1 MHNSNPKRNSNRKI
15 FYISLLSAAI
25 LLTVLGIIGVQQNTK
40 APERSLAS
48 NTADET
54 AENKKNTPSL
64 SQTENEMS
72 SKNQPSIIPE
82 KEDTKKDLAQAAYPV
97 LANNDTSIPES
108 SISSK
113 ETNKTQTGTKDSTA
127 SKNSLENE
135 NTDTDTKKTPGEDDK
150 TAATKKDVSE
160 KETSKTPATTASISA
175 SETPA
180 PSVETA
186 AASLHFNQEK
196 GLLWP
201 VIGDVILNYSM
212 DQGVYFKTLGQYKC
226 NPAIL
231 IHAKKNS
238 PVYAAADGIVEK
250 IEKNDETGLTITC
263 SVGDDFQVI
272 YGQLKDVAVKEGD
285 QVTEGQTLAK
295 LAKPSNSY
303 VLEEN
308 HLFFEVLEDGSPV
321 DPMLLLR

>member
-25 LLTVLGIIGVQQNTK
+25 LLTVLGIIGIQQNTK

-48 NTADET
+48 DTTDKT
-54 AENKKNTPSL
+54 AESTSNNPSIP
-64 SQTENEMS
+64 QAEMEFS
-72 SKNQPSIIPE
+72 SKSQSSIISE
-82 KEDTKKDLAQAAYPV
+82 KEDNRKDATQATYPV

-113 ETNKTQTGTKDSTA
+113 ETGKIQGETKDGTDSKAAPENEGSTDTEKESDGNDKTTA
-127 SKNSLENE
+127 SEKN
-135 NTDTDTKKTPGEDDK
+135 
-150 TAATKKDVSE
+150 VSE
-160 KETSKTPATTASISA
+160 KEASSQPATSASISA

-180 PSVETA
+180 PSIETA
-186 AASLHFNQEK
+186 ASALHFDQEK

-212 DQGVYFKTLGQYKC
+212 EQGVYFKTLGQYKC

-231 IHAKKNS
+231 IHAKKNT

-263 SVGDDFQVI
+263 SIGDDFQVV
-272 YGQLKDVAVKEGD
+272 YGQLKDVTVEEGD
-285 QVTEGQTLAK
+285 HVTEGQTLAK

>member
-25 LLTVLGIIGVQQNTK
+25 LLTVLGIIGVQKNTK

-48 NTADET
+48 NTAE
-54 AENKKNTPSL
+54 ENDKKNVDEGNVTPS
-64 SQTENEMS
+64 
-72 SKNQPSIIPE
+72 
-82 KEDTKKDLAQAAYPV
+82 YPV
-97 LANNDTSIPES
+97 LANNDTSIPQS
-108 SISSK
+108 SISAEEESK
-113 ETNKTQTGTKDSTA
+113 ARAKIEA
-127 SKNSLENE
+127 EAE
-135 NTDTDTKKTPGEDDK
+135 
-150 TAATKKDVSE
+150 TKKDSNTE
-160 KETSKTPATTASISA
+160 KKPDTENDSDTENDIKKDNAGNGSAKETSESSSTPATSSAISA
-175 SETPA
+175 TESPA

-186 AASLHFNQEK
+186 ASSLHFDQEK

-231 IHAKKNS
+231 IQARKNT

-250 IEKNDETGLTITC
+250 VEKNDETGLTITC
-263 SVGDDFQVI
+263 SAGDDFQII

-285 QVTEGQTLAK
+285 MIKEGQTLAK

-308 HLFFEVLEDGSPV
+308 HLFFEVLEDGKPV

>member
-25 LLTVLGIIGVQQNTK
+25 LLTVLGIIGVQKNTK

-48 NTADET
+48 NTAE
-54 AENKKNTPSL
+54 ENNKKTVNEDNASPS
-64 SQTENEMS
+64 
-72 SKNQPSIIPE
+72 
-82 KEDTKKDLAQAAYPV
+82 YPV
-97 LANNDTSIPES
+97 LANNDTSIPQS
-108 SISSK
+108 SISADEESK
-113 ETNKTQTGTKDSTA
+113 ARVKTEAAAETEKKQVA
-127 SKNSLENE
+127 ENSGNTENNQGSE
-135 NTDTDTKKTPGEDDK
+135 DDCDTKNDI
-150 TAATKKDVSE
+150 KKDDAGNSPKKE
-160 KETSKTPATTASISA
+160 ASETSSTPATSSAISA
-175 SETPA
+175 TESPA

-186 AASLHFNQEK
+186 ASSLHFDQEK

-231 IHAKKNS
+231 IQARKNT

-250 IEKNDETGLTITC
+250 VEKNDETGLTITC
-263 SVGDDFQVI
+263 SAGDNFQIV

-285 QVTEGQTLAK
+285 MIKEGQTLAK

-308 HLFFEVLEDGSPV
+308 HLFFEVLEDGKPV